1 MANFTLTQIRRGS
14 MKPPLQVMEISSNGM
29 TITLNDDMELAT
41 LQAQG
46 DRLVY
51 NGDMM
56 PEHHLVIH
64 DVIDN
69 IIKGNPDMFVLV
81 AEMNHDT
88 CIKFSYDDT
97 AQIEYFTLT
106 GNTRPVGITIAGLSI
121 QMTHKELCEI
131 LNVIKDHWLMS
142 RDEIARD
149 AAIENDL

>member
-1 MANFTLTQIRRGS
+1 MASFTLTQIRRGN

-29 TITLNDDMELAT
+29 TLTLNGDMELAT
-41 LQAQG
+41 FQAQG

-106 GNTRPVGITIAGLSI
+106 RNTITIASLSI